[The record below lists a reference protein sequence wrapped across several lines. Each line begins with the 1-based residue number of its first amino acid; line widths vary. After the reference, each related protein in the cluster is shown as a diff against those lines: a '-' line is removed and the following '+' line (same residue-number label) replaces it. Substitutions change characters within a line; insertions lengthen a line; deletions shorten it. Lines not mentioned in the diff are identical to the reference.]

1 MRRELALFIGGPGAR
16 NLLGSVV
23 WGDQR
28 LLTGHQVIA
37 WNHIKEV
44 GWYQSH

>member
-23 WGDQR
+23 WG
-28 LLTGHQVIA
+28 
-37 WNHIKEV
+37 EV
-44 GWYQSH
+44 RTFLDTAALRYKDHVGKRSVQL